1 MTDKNQA
8 CKVCKL
14 FNDSL
19 QTAKV
24 I

>member
-19 QTAKV
+19 HTAKV